1 VEVKGPPPPRVFV
14 KVAARYAPLVLPV
27 PLHDLP
33 ENYIKNLPKF
43 TGEGDLTVAEHI
55 NFFDQFG
62 DIFGIEH
69 EDVYSRLLVQTF
81 EGQVRTW
88 FQSLPAASIPS
99 YDALEDAFLRQWGE
113 RKDHLYY
120 LTEFGSLKKK
130 NSETVMEFILRFN
143 KLYNKIPA
151 EVKPSQ
157 PAAKVTFVGAFEPDF
172 TLLLR
177 ERRGATLNRMQD
189 DAVEIESNMM
199 ASGKLKARV
208 ETGNRETKR
217 FREQAGPSGSNRSS
231 DDRVDDMARVIK
243 ELSNKITRME
253 LEQAKADSYPK
264 KDFRKNQN
272 PPNQQRQIKK
282 EDQKI
287 QAPLK
292 NENFIGANDF
302 QDFEDSDNDVTNFG
316 DDCSQ
321 PYLTREDYEKSLN
334 TPKPSNESEEGD
346 HTEICESQSETEIM
360 MADFQ
365 PKYNLRSKNKPTSTT
380 QPKKILQRGQA
391 YEPPSDET
399 PLPNNKTRRVSTQES
414 EVEKVGTQTQPT
426 EPVNKATSSTRTMN
440 DKSVQTNKSERK
452 NSEVSTGESDKVS
465 GAFSFENELNKIKI
479 PIPLV
484 ELAKNPVYRKQITKM
499 IGVSELESQSDVINL
514 EDDRPNI
521 TFGPHF
527 EGSKDNIAPFYITLN
542 VYDQLLHNCMLDSG
556 ASHNVMPKIIME
568 KLGLQITRP
577 YGNLYSF
584 DSRKVKCMGMIKDLV
599 VTLAQVPVKSILM
612 DVVIADIPPK
622 YGMLLS
628 RSWGAKLGGSLQLDM
643 TYATIPVFGGQFTR
657 LYRETR
663 LAYTVSDP
671 QNPHNFPIYIADQDL
686 GNCILSFDDGLDGC
700 LEEIDTKQEES
711 NPMTEELC
719 NTGVWK
725 MYFDGA
731 SSSEGAGAGVLLVA
745 PEGKFIVPFS
755 YRLQWDIDY
764 TNNVCEYEALIL
776 GLEAAKKINIKNLEV
791 YGDAELIVKQV
802 NRQYLARHPRLRAY
816 RNCAWDL
823 MEIFFS
829 SVNIHFIPRAENL
842 HADALAKAA
851 STFSPPTTF
860 KLKYHI
866 EIRYKPSIPDNIR
879 HWQVFE
885 DDEQIKKFLTAVG
898 EFSDTHA
905 DQENQNDS
913 RWIMQEGEEPEIF
926 REKIAD
932 HRMLVLKSNQIPK
945 GLIPLERLFDQNDVP
960 VKSTLQ
966 PQPEEVEDCDIGT
979 EKNPG
984 W

>member
-1 VEVKGPPPPRVFV
+1 LATPRRNKLAFSRRNTRQNPDGEQITPVTDPEKILKARGSFKPTAAVYQLAIPSPKAESPSEPSTSFSPCFDAKHSTPICSEIRSEIHPTVPLVQRGEGPLEGSSAFKIPSYLQLNFPTSPNPEECVTHSFPTPVGFPDSVSCKSEEPTPRVPYPSSSESPLSEENKNSLLFFENPLYNFPQTTMAAAGGGGGGFIGGGGGFGGGGGGVPLGGGGGGVPLGGGGGQGPPPPPRVFA

-43 TGEGDLTVAEHI
+43 TGEGDLTAAEHI
-55 NFFDQFG
+55 NFFDQFA

-88 FQSLPAASIPS
+88 FRSLPAASIPS

-157 PAAKVTFVGAFEPDF
+157 PAAKVTFAGAFEPDF
-172 TLLLR
+172 ALLLR

-199 ASGKLKARV
+199 ASGKLKARI

-334 TPKPSNESEEGD
+334 VPQSPNESEEGD
-346 HTEICESQSETEIM
+346 HTEICESQPETEIM

-365 PKYNLRSKNKPTSTT
+365 PKYNLRSKNKPTSTI

-399 PLPNNKTRRVSTQES
+399 PLPNNKTRRVSTQEP
-414 EVEKVGTQTQPT
+414 EVEKVGTQTQES
-426 EPVNKATSSTRTMN
+426 EPVNEATSSTKTMN
-440 DKSVQTNKSERK
+440 DKAVQTNKSERK
-452 NSEVSTGESDKVS
+452 NSEVSTRETDKVS

-484 ELAKNPVYRKQITKM
+484 ELAKNPC
-499 IGVSELESQSDVINL
+499 LSQ
-514 EDDRPNI
+514 
-521 TFGPHF
+521 
-527 EGSKDNIAPFYITLN
+527 
-542 VYDQLLHNCMLDSG
+542 
-556 ASHNVMPKIIME
+556 
-568 KLGLQITRP
+568 
-577 YGNLYSF
+577 
-584 DSRKVKCMGMIKDLV
+584 
-599 VTLAQVPVKSILM
+599 
-612 DVVIADIPPK
+612 
-622 YGMLLS
+622 
-628 RSWGAKLGGSLQLDM
+628 
-643 TYATIPVFGGQFTR
+643 
-657 LYRETR
+657 
-663 LAYTVSDP
+663 
-671 QNPHNFPIYIADQDL
+671 
-686 GNCILSFDDGLDGC
+686 
-700 LEEIDTKQEES
+700 
-711 NPMTEELC
+711 
-719 NTGVWK
+719 
-725 MYFDGA
+725 
-731 SSSEGAGAGVLLVA
+731 
-745 PEGKFIVPFS
+745 
-755 YRLQWDIDY
+755 
-764 TNNVCEYEALIL
+764 TNY
-776 GLEAAKKINIKNLEV
+776 
-791 YGDAELIVKQV
+791 
-802 NRQYLARHPRLRAY
+802 
-816 RNCAWDL
+816 
-823 MEIFFS
+823 
-829 SVNIHFIPRAENL
+829 
-842 HADALAKAA
+842 
-851 STFSPPTTF
+851 
-860 KLKYHI
+860 
-866 EIRYKPSIPDNIR
+866 
-879 HWQVFE
+879 
-885 DDEQIKKFLTAVG
+885 
-898 EFSDTHA
+898 
-905 DQENQNDS
+905 QND
-913 RWIMQEGEEPEIF
+913 RCL
-926 REKIAD
+926 RTRK
-932 HRMLVLKSNQIPK
+932 
-945 GLIPLERLFDQNDVP
+945 P
-960 VKSTLQ
+960 V
-966 PQPEEVEDCDIGT
+966 
-979 EKNPG
+979 
-984 W
+984 